1 MEKIIKI
8 TCITLCIGMILYYI
22 WLNLD
27 LYCNVTPPELVIVG
41 NATYESNVNSLNR
54 MIGRF
59 IKFSKVIVAIE
70 AVLVFIL
77 AVFKHKNNEIKKRN
91 ALIILGILL
100 VLTLVVGYVMF
111 APIGNVTA
119 E

>member
-8 TCITLCIGMILYYI
+8 TCITLCIGMIVYFF
-22 WLNLD
+22 WLNLS
-27 LYCNVTPPELVIVG
+27 LRYNVTPPELVIVG
-41 NATYESNVNSLNR
+41 NATYESNINSLNR
-54 MIGRF
+54 MIGRI

-100 VLTLVVGYVMF
+100 VLILVVGYVMF
-111 APIGNVTA
+111 APIGNVTVD
-119 E
+119 